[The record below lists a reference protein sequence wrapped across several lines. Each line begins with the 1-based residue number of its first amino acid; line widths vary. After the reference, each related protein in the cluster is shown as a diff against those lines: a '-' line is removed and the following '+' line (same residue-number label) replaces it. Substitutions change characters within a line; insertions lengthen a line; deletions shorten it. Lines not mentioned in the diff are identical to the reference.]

1 MGWGI
6 LPDTKCVERTD
17 RGFHEGGPA
26 SGDLDWTVGGRR
38 TEEPLQLREAEA
50 RREIQRRDWRPPPR
64 CELLYCP
71 NFIWRK
77 RRTLEREIAR
87 ITSWNCSKSLPA
99 MDDSTQEGVW

>member
-1 MGWGI
+1 MNRRNHYSSEKQKPEEKYNTGTEDH
-6 LPDTKCVERTD
+6 LP
-17 RGFHEGGPA
+17 
-26 SGDLDWTVGGRR
+26 GRSFFM
-38 TEEPLQLREAEA
+38 
-50 RREIQRRDWRPPPR
+50 
-64 CELLYCP
+64 CP